1 MTVKKKRT
9 QAQIAA
15 TKKLV
20 AFNKKRR
27 GTVKKKRV
35 VKKKKAISSPSQIT
49 KKAPSARLKR
59 RRKANVKKGY
69 FPNPVFYV
77 GYIEDD
83 NGVKFYYHGW
93 NSAKKHLIFD
103 DNIEGALWYRSRQK
117 AIDEISHIMSKTMK
131 ASPALLKK
139 VKATTYRPK

>member
-9 QAQIAA
+9 PAQIAA
-15 TKKLV
+15 TKKLI

-27 GTVKKKRV
+27 GAAKKKRA
-35 VKKKKAISSPSQIT
+35 VKKKKAT
-49 KKAPSARLKR
+49 SARLKLR
-59 RRKANVKKGY
+59 SKANVKKGY